1 MREVPLS
8 QSYSTDGETEA
19 QEVSSLDS
27 DSLLDIAWHVAGVQ
41 YMRDEAGGRRDGQR
55 K

>member
-1 MREVPLS
+1 MREVLLS
-8 QSYSTDGETEA
+8 ESYSTDGETEA

-27 DSLLDIAWHVAGVQ
+27 DSVLDIAWHVAGVQ
-41 YMRDEAGGRRDGQR
+41 YICDEAGGRRDGHR